1 MKKLV
6 VVFFSCLAISC
17 GGNNSNTD
25 TSANK
30 EEEVKKSEAETGTP
44 AANPDAVKG
53 LDLVSKSNC
62 FTCHKVDEKFV
73 GPAYQA
79 VAERY
84 TLSDAVLDTL
94 SEKIIKGGSGRWGS
108 VPMTPHPEISK
119 EDAKTMVKYVLSLKK

>member
-1 MKKLV
+1 MKKLA

-17 GGNNSNTD
+17 GGNNSNTETD
-25 TSANK
+25 RAENK
-30 EEEVKKSEAETGTP
+30 EEEVKKAEAEPP
-44 AANPDAVKG
+44 AANPAIAKG
-53 LDLVSKSNC
+53 LELVGKSDC

-94 SEKIIKGGSGRWGS
+94 SNKVIKGGSGRWG
-108 VPMTPHPEISK
+108 VVAMPAHPKLSK
-119 EDAKTMVKYVLSLKK
+119 EDAKTMVTYVLSLKK